1 MRAFIKSL
9 HYSISDNTKLY
20 FLNISITNI
29 LLEFIKIS
37 YKHQDVVYKD
47 IYIYISLLKCY
58 IRTIKI
64 NAVVKMYSLNSDH
77 FDFQNKHLFFLFSSS
92 KSYDISCCNDIGI
105 KRLLLRMFSESQLDW
120 KYRICVW
127 SRPNNNNCGILLKYR
142 SIRVCQR
149 KKNM

>member
-37 YKHQDVVYKD
+37 YKHQDNDVVYKY

-77 FDFQNKHLFFLFSSS
+77 FDFQNKHLFFLFSS
-92 KSYDISCCNDIGI
+92 KVLNHTTYLVATISVSNVYCYECLAKVSWIENTEFVYGHVRTII
-105 KRLLLRMFSESQLDW
+105 IAV
-120 KYRICVW
+120 Y
-127 SRPNNNNCGILLKYR
+127 Y
-142 SIRVCQR
+142 
-149 KKNM
+149 